1 MLRKVCIALVAVM
14 LIAAIIPQSLAASN
28 GMSPTKVQPYK
39 GLVGADSPFY
49 GFKLFLQH
57 ADISLTGNSSVRLHK
72 MLLYGDERL
81 AEACAMAIANNTGG
95 LEAALNEYLSQMQA
109 INTTMDDESIDDL
122 TYMNVSEELDEQED
136 NLTDL
141 IDNSTTTPKARGLLT
156 DTLSSTQQIKNGR
169 PFISF
174 NDVSYF
180 IPPGQMKKLDWSH
193 VPRGLEKKG
202 YQIPAPMFVNG
213 AVLWPWDEGYD
224 LLTLD
229 DGNGTALN
237 ASKYVLPTIKGHGNG
252 KDKGNVTGNMTVNG
266 NGNGKGNGSGKK

>member
-28 GMSPTKVQPYK
+28 GMSPAKVQPYK

-49 GFKLFLQH
+49 GFKLFIQH
-57 ADISLTGNSSVRLHK
+57 ADVSLTGNTSLRLHK

-81 AEACAMAIANNTGG
+81 AEACAMAMANNSGG

-122 TYMNVSEELDEQED
+122 TYMNVSEELDEQEN

-141 IDNSTTTPKARGLLT
+141 IDNSTTTPEIRDMLNN
-156 DTLSSTQQIKNGR
+156 TLNNTQQIKYGR
-169 PFISF
+169 PFIYF
-174 NDVSYF
+174 NNTSYF

-193 VPRGLEKKG
+193 VPPGLAKKG
-202 YQIPAPMFVNG
+202 YQAPAPRIDNG
-213 AVLWPWDEGYD
+213 TVYWPWDEGYD
-224 LLTLD
+224 LLTID

-237 ASKYVLPTIKGHGNG
+237 ASKYLLPTVKGNGNG
-252 KDKGNVTGNMTVNG
+252 KGKNNVTGNMTVNAKG
-266 NGNGKGNGSGKK
+266 GGNGKGKR